1 MTSRTFAFAP
11 LGAFLMAT
19 FLAAALS
26 APAAATDVAFTDF
39 EGAWV
44 ATTTYKPGA
53 VVIFDGSSYVCI
65 TQNIH
70 IRPPGHTHD
79 WAILGTSGFGSDS
92 VTYKTG
98 SSGATCDLGTLLLSA
113 SNIHPGG
120 YVPADGT
127 LLSIS
132 QNMALFQLLGTT
144 YGGDGSSTFA
154 VPDLRSVAPNNTIY
168 LICVNG
174 YFP

>member
-1 MTSRTFAFAP
+1 MTSRTFALAP
-11 LGAFLMAT
+11 LGAFLIAV
-19 FLAAALS
+19 FLNAALS
-26 APAAATDVAFTDF
+26 APAAATDVALTDF

-44 ATTTYKPGA
+44 ATATYKPGA
-53 VVIFDGSSYVCI
+53 VVTYEGSSYVCLTENTKI
-65 TQNIH
+65 KPPA
-70 IRPPGHTHD
+70 RPHY
-79 WAILGTSGFGSDS
+79 WAVLGTSGFGSDS
-92 VTYKTG
+92 VTYTTG

-113 SNIHPGG
+113 SNTHPGG

-132 QNMALFQLLGTT
+132 QNSALFQLLGTT

-174 YFP
+174 YYP